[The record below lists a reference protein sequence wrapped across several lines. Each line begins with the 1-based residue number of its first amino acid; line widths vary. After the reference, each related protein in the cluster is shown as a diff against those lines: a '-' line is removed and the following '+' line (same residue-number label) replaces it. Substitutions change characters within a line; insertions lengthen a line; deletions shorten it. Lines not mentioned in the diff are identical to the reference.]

1 MGDEEPR
8 CRICHVPLLSHGGM
22 KHKFRS
28 EEDRQQGLIPA
39 KASADASS
47 NAGDRSRESL
57 GVALSGDPVLRMALI
72 RKGLITPDDL
82 TAVEAELRASGVAAV
97 KPVAQS

>member
-1 MGDEEPR
+1 MADVCTVCFKNRAEHGD
-8 CRICHVPLLSHGGM
+8 M
-22 KHKFRS
+22 KHVFRGRD
-28 EEDRQQGLIPA
+28 DRQQSLRPH

-47 NAGDRSRESL
+47 NAGDRSQESL